1 MAPSAADTSLC
12 TTPSCIFIASDIL
25 GNLALNYTQIDPC
38 EDFGQYACGNFAARN
53 GIPAGETSLNGL
65 GLAGERVS
73 LAARRI
79 LENPYP
85 TGEDAGYITVN
96 LTQAQSKVDK
106 ENFAKIQDAYQV
118 CTNYTALEEEGL
130 DNLAAF
136 VRDVVS
142 LFPATPASG
151 QTYGKTQDH
160 SAALG
165 NTLAYF
171 ESIGIETLQRF
182 IMTRNEVDPGE
193 VKLALIPL
201 QVAELDTP
209 TTEEDLREYVKIAS
223 ELIAAVYPSKLSIT
237 SAVKLVDSL
246 LAFQERLKAAYQWS
260 QEVEP
265 PQAELPIAVG
275 QKLAPQLNYEYVVK
289 QLAPEGWTDALLVQ
303 NPSYFKNVSE
313 IVSDTPAETLQAYFV
328 WKIIISLSPY
338 VESDLTNAYND
349 LYLKVSNKDAEN
361 PTPRWKRCVNFI
373 DYGVDWVY
381 NSDFAETTVGPTG
394 LTWILSRFFVEKHFG
409 PRAIKLTSELVD
421 SIKGSFAERIETR
434 EWATSKVKKAAIE
447 KLEAMEK
454 LIGLP
459 TDPNVVDPI
468 ALQNYYADIEV
479 KSSLAI
485 NALAFAKSRVA
496 KKWATLGKPYNRRQF
511 DMSTLTTN
519 AYHAVSLNQIVLLA
533 GFQQFPLYDV
543 DFPSYLLYGGM
554 GSVVGHEIT
563 HGFDNKGRQF
573 DKTGNKTIWW
583 DEESTEAFI
592 NKTKCF
598 VEQYNKYTVTAPNGT
613 KVHINGEL
621 TLDENISDAGGV
633 VSSFGAWKKWESDKG
648 KAKNLPGLHDFTHE
662 QLFFL
667 KWGQTWCS
675 NTPPETVLK
684 KLKTNDHS
692 PESARVMLPLK
703 NVKGFNEAF
712 NCQKKEPVCEL
723 W

>member
-1 MAPSAADTSLC
+1 MQ
-12 TTPSCIFIASDIL
+12 
-25 GNLALNYTQIDPC
+25 LALSPLD
-38 EDFGQYACGNFAARN
+38 ACGNFAARN

-65 GLAGERVS
+65 GLAGEQVP

-79 LENPYP
+79 LENLYP
-85 TGEDAGYITVN
+85 TGEDAGYITVS
-96 LTQAQSKVDK
+96 LTKAQSKVDR

-130 DNLAAF
+130 DNLVA
-136 VRDVVS
+136 VVKDVVS
-142 LFPATPASG
+142 LFPATPASD
-151 QTYGKTQDH
+151 QTYGKTQDQ

-182 IMTRNEVDPGE
+182 IITKNEVDPDE

-209 TTEEDLREYVKIAS
+209 STEEDLRN
-223 ELIAAVYPSKLSIT
+223 IT
-237 SAVKLVDSL
+237 SAVKLVNSL

-260 QEVEP
+260 QEIEP

-275 QKLAPQLNYEYVVK
+275 QKLAPQLNYEYVVR
-289 QLAPEGWTDALLVQ
+289 QLAPEGWTDEVLVQ
-303 NPSYFKNVSE
+303 YPSYSKNVSE
-313 IVSDTPAETLQAYFV
+313 IVSNTPAETLQAYFV
-328 WKIIISLSPY
+328 WKTIISLSPY

-349 LYLKVSNKDAEN
+349 LYLKINNKDTEN
-361 PTPRWKRCVNFI
+361 PTPRWKRCVNI
-373 DYGVDWVY
+373 IGYGVDWVY
-381 NSDFAETTVGPTG
+381 NSEVAQTTVGPTG

-434 EWATSKVKKAAIE
+434 KWATSKVKKAAIE

-454 LIGLP
+454 LVGLP

-468 ALQNYYADIEV
+468 ALQKYYADIEV
-479 KSSLAI
+479 KSSLAT

-496 KKWATLGKPYNRRQF
+496 KKWATFSKPYNRGQF
-511 DMSTLTTN
+511 DLSTLTTN
-519 AYHAVSLNQIVLLA
+519 AYHATSLNQIVLLA
-533 GFQQFPLYDV
+533 GFQQFTLYDV

-563 HGFDNKGRQF
+563 HGFDNNGRQF
-573 DKTGNKTIWW
+573 DRTGNKTIWW

-592 NKTKCF
+592 NKSKCF
-598 VEQYNKYTVTAPNGT
+598 VEQYDNYSLIAPNGT
-613 KVHINGEL
+613 KVHVNGEL
-621 TLDENISDAGGV
+621 TLGENIADAGGV
-633 VSSFGAWKKWESDKG
+633 VSSFEAWKKWESDEG
-648 KAKNLPGLHDFTHE
+648 KAKNLPDLHDFTHD

-675 NTPPETVLK
+675 NTPPKTALK
-684 KLKTNDHS
+684 KMKTNVHS
-692 PESARVMLPLK
+692 PETARVMLPLRM
-703 NVKGFNEAF
+703 
-712 NCQKKEPVCEL
+712 
-723 W
+723 